1 MARPT
6 TFSVA
11 RSAAAAENRVAPS
24 VVDDFGADKNRARVV
39 ERSVVD
45 DPVVVN
51 RAKGAHYVV
60 DDPADVAIVAVAVCC
75 WPFLAMQS
83 GVVERRKIQTDFRR

>member
-24 VVDDFGADKNRARVV
+24 VVDVFGADKNRARVV

-51 RAKGAHYVV
+51 RAKGPHYVV
-60 DDPADVAIVAVAVCC
+60 DDPADVAVVAVAVAAGH
-75 WPFLAMQS
+75 FLRCNL
-83 GVVERRKIQTDFRR
+83 GL